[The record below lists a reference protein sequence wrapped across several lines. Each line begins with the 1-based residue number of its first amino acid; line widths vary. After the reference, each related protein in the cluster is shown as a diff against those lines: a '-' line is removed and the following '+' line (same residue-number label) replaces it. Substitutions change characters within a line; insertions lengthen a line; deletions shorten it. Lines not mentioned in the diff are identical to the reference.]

1 MDSVPLT
8 KAYLESLS
16 TRDLLLLADDH
27 GVDIPE
33 GLNRRL
39 IIGELLELAE
49 ENERFSSRTTVLAD
63 AEMPEPE
70 EGLPDSYNETRITAM
85 IRDPAWI
92 FVYWDFHSGQFS
104 SCIDNPLFE
113 SFFLRVNTFSREDPS
128 KCIDFFDIDVGIQDR
143 KWYIHL
149 SDYRNLCRV
158 DLYCRNSGEQHRL
171 LAASGLKGI
180 RPGNTIGIKGSSRR
194 RNPPLLDL
202 SGLLELRNTHF
213 RNHRQSFD

>member
-1 MDSVPLT
+1 MDSVPLN

-16 TRDLLLLADDH
+16 TRDLLDLADDH

-39 IIGELLELAE
+39 IIGELLEMAE
-49 ENERFSSRTTVLAD
+49 ENERFSSPATNLAEAD
-63 AEMPEPE
+63 MPEPE
-70 EGLPDSYNETRITAM
+70 EGLPESYNETRITAM

-92 FVYWDFHSGQFS
+92 FVYWDFHANLFS
-104 SCIDNPLFE
+104 THVDNPEFE
-113 SFFLRVNTFSREDPS
+113 SFFLRVNTFSRDDSS
-128 KCIDFFDIDVGIQDR
+128 KLLDFFDIDVGIHDR

-158 DLYCRNSGEQHRL
+158 DLYCRASGEQSRL

-180 RPGNTIGIKGSSRR
+180 RPGNSIGIKGSSRR

-202 SGLLELRNTHF
+202 SGLSELRSTHF